1 MNMDTQDPETDAVSL
16 EPPRTERLEQL
27 IELGDADACTRW
39 VSENSNSDV
48 VHDAS
53 HLSDAQ
59 RVKLLE
65 MLSSE
70 DAAEL
75 IEQLPMP
82 QAVSGIESIETSIAA
97 QIIAQLHSDDQADLV
112 AELDEADAVR
122 IIDQLDDDAAENLR
136 RLSAYDPDTAGG
148 LMVTEFLA
156 FARKQTIQDVLDD
169 LAKNAEQYAKFN
181 VQYTYIVD
189 DDDRVIGVLPI
200 RRLMLAR
207 RNSRLESVMI
217 ANPITIN
224 DHAHLDDVQQL
235 FKEHGY
241 IGLPVVDANGHL
253 QGVVERSAV
262 DQAMSE
268 QADNVY
274 RQTQGIVGGEELRS
288 MPLLLR
294 SRRRLAWLSANIVL
308 NLIAA
313 SVIAMHQDTLEA
325 VIALA
330 VFLPI
335 ISDMSGCSG
344 NQAVAVSMRELT
356 LGVAR
361 PADIMRVV
369 VKEASVGI
377 INGIVLG
384 IIIGSVAFIWKGNPY
399 LGGVVGIALM
409 LNTIIAVMIGGSV
422 PLVLKKF
429 NLDPALASG
438 PILTTVTDLCGFL
451 LVLTLASNAISYLQ

>member
-1 MNMDTQDPETDAVSL
+1 MTTPIPTLNQNPSPEQQ
-16 EPPRTERLEQL
+16 PERLELL
-27 IELGDADACTRW
+27 IEQGDAEQCTRW
-39 VSENSNSDV
+39 VNENKAADV
-48 VHDAS
+48 IHDAS

-59 RVKLLE
+59 RTKLLE
-65 MLSSE
+65 MLPSE
-70 DAAEL
+70 EAAGL

-82 QAVSGIESIETSIAA
+82 QAVGGIESIDTIKAA
-97 QIIAQLHSDDQADLV
+97 EIIGQLHSDDQADLV
-112 AELDEADAVR
+112 AELDDEDAQR
-122 IIDQLDDDAAENLR
+122 IIEQLDEQSADNLR
-136 RLSAYDPDTAGG
+136 RLSVYDPDTAGG
-148 LMVTEFLA
+148 LMVTEFLVYQ
-156 FARKQTIQDVLDD
+156 RQQTIRYVLDD
-169 LAKNAEQYAKFN
+169 LEQNAPRYAKFN
-181 VQYTYIVD
+181 VQYTYIVED
-189 DDDRVIGVLPI
+189 DGRVVGVLPL
-200 RRLMLAR
+200 RRLMLAQR
-207 RNSRLESVMI
+207 GATLESVMI
-217 ANPITIN
+217 PDPVTLADDTR
-224 DHAHLDDVQQL
+224 LDDVQQL

-241 IGLPVVDANGHL
+241 IGLPVIDSAGRL

-274 RQTQGIVGGEELRS
+274 RQSQGIVGGEELRS

-308 NLIAA
+308 NIIAA

-361 PADIMRVV
+361 PGDIIRVV

-377 INGIVLG
+377 VNGVVLG
-384 IIIGSVAFIWKGNPY
+384 IIIGAVAFFWKGNPY

-409 LNTIIAVMIGGSV
+409 INTIIAVMIGGTV
-422 PLVLKKF
+422 PLVLKGLK
-429 NLDPALASG
+429 LDPALASG

-451 LVLTLASNAISYLQ
+451 LVLTLASNALHYLQ

>member
-1 MNMDTQDPETDAVSL
+1 MNTQDPGTNPDPVIETN
-16 EPPRTERLEQL
+16 PERLEQL
-27 IELGDADACTRW
+27 VELGDAERCTRW
-39 VSENSNSDV
+39 VEENSNSDV

-53 HLSDAQ
+53 NLSDSL

-82 QAVSGIESIETSIAA
+82 QAVGSIEAIESTKAA

-122 IIDQLDDDAAENLR
+122 IMDRLDENAAANLR
-136 RLSAYDPDTAGG
+136 RLTSYDPNTAGG
-148 LMVTEFLA
+148 LMVTEYLA
-156 FARKQTIQDVLDD
+156 YGRTQTIQDVLDD
-169 LAKNAEQYAKFN
+169 LEQNASSYARFN

-189 DDDRVIGVLPI
+189 HSDRVIGVLPI
-200 RRLMLAR
+200 RRLMLAQR
-207 RNSRLESVMI
+207 TSALESVMI
-217 ANPITIN
+217 AAPITIN
-224 DHAHLDDVQQL
+224 DHAHLDQVQQL
-235 FKEHGY
+235 FKEYGF
-241 IGLPVVDANGHL
+241 IGLPVVDDKGRL

-262 DQAMSE
+262 DQALSE

-274 RQTQGIVGGEELRS
+274 RQSQGIVGGEELRS
-288 MPLLLR
+288 MPLMLR

-313 SVIAMHQDTLEA
+313 SVIAMHQETLEA

-361 PADIMRVV
+361 PADIMRVI

-384 IIIGSVAFIWKGNPY
+384 IIIGGVAFLWKGNPY
-399 LGGVVGIALM
+399 LGGVVGIALS

-422 PLVLKKF
+422 PLLLKKF

-451 LVLTLASNAISYLQ
+451 LVLTLASNTLSYLQ

>member
-1 MNMDTQDPETDAVSL
+1 MTPQEPIINPDMLPET
-16 EPPRTERLEQL
+16 PTERLEKL
-27 IELGDADACTRW
+27 IELGDADGCTRW
-39 VSENSNSDV
+39 VSETSNSDV

-59 RVKLLE
+59 RVKLFE
-65 MLSSE
+65 MLPSE

-75 IEQLPMP
+75 LEQLPMP
-82 QAVSGIESIETSIAA
+82 QAVGSIESIETSKAA
-97 QIIAQLHSDDQADLV
+97 EILSQLNSDDQADLV
-112 AELDEADAVR
+112 AELDEEDASR
-122 IIDQLDDDAAENLR
+122 IIDHLDDDIADNLR
-136 RLSAYDPDTAGG
+136 RLSSYDPDTAGG
-148 LMVTEFLA
+148 LMVTEYLSFG
-156 FARKQTIQDVLDD
+156 RKQTIQDVLDD
-169 LAKNAEQYAKFN
+169 LAQNATRYARFN

-189 DDDRVIGVLPI
+189 DFDRVIGVLPI
-200 RRLMLAR
+200 RRLMLAKR
-207 RNSRLESVMI
+207 SSTLESVMI
-217 ANPITIN
+217 ADPITIN
-224 DHAHLDDVQQL
+224 DDAHLDEITLL
-235 FKEHGY
+235 FKEYGY
-241 IGLPVVDANGHL
+241 IGLPVVDASGQL

-288 MPLLLR
+288 MPLMLR

-384 IIIGSVAFIWKGNPY
+384 IIIGSVAFFWKGNVY

>member
-1 MNMDTQDPETDAVSL
+1 MNKQDPGTHPDPVFETN
-16 EPPRTERLEQL
+16 PERLEQL
-27 IELGDADACTRW
+27 VELGDAERCIRW
-39 VSENSNSDV
+39 VEENSKSDV

-53 HLSDAQ
+53 HLSDSL
-59 RVKLLE
+59 RVRLLE

-82 QAVSGIESIETSIAA
+82 QAVGSIEAIESTKAA

-122 IIDQLDDDAAENLR
+122 IMDRLDENAAANLR
-136 RLSAYDPDTAGG
+136 RLSSYDPDTAGG
-148 LMVTEFLA
+148 LMVTEYLSYG
-156 FARKQTIQDVLDD
+156 RSQTIQDVLDD
-169 LAKNAEQYAKFN
+169 LEQNAPSYARFN

-189 DDDRVIGVLPI
+189 HSDRVIGVLPI
-200 RRLMLAR
+200 RRLMLAQR
-207 RNSRLESVMI
+207 TSTLESVMI

-224 DHAHLDDVQQL
+224 DHAHLDQVQQL
-235 FKEHGY
+235 FKEYGFV
-241 IGLPVVDANGHL
+241 GLPVVDDQGHL

-262 DQAMSE
+262 DQALSE

-274 RQTQGIVGGEELRS
+274 RQSQGIVGGEELRS
-288 MPLLLR
+288 MPLMLR

-313 SVIAMHQDTLEA
+313 SVIAMHQETLES

-361 PADIMRVV
+361 PADIMRVI

-384 IIIGSVAFIWKGNPY
+384 IIIGSVAFLWKGNPY
-399 LGGVVGIALM
+399 LGGVVGIALS

-422 PLVLKKF
+422 PLLLKKF

-451 LVLTLASNAISYLQ
+451 LVLTLASNTLSYLQ